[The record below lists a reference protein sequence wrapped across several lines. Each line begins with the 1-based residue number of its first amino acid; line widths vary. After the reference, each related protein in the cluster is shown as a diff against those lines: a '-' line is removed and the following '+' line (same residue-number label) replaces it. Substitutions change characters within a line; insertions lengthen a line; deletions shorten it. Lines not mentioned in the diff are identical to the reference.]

1 MPIPAARPFRIAG
14 AGPSGLAAAIVLAR
28 AGHSVE
34 LFERRSVCGARFGG
48 DLQGLE
54 NWSSGA
60 DVLEDFRSLGIE
72 TDFHAAPCCQGTQ
85 TDGVHEDTFVFDRP
99 AFYIVKRGDV
109 PGSLDRSLARQALQL
124 GVDIRFGTPCPEG
137 TADVEATGPR
147 GRAPFAIDTGI
158 VFETDAPDCAVALL
172 NDDIAPG
179 GYAYLLITEGY
190 GCCCTMLFDD
200 FRSIHE
206 RFART
211 REALIER
218 RGISVWNARKVG
230 GLGHVRARACWKSGV
245 SRLVGEAAGLQ
256 DFLWGFG
263 IRLAIRSGAL
273 AASSLLADADATAY
287 SDAAESAFAGR
298 LRVGVANRWLWERY
312 SGNGYAIVRRALRT
326 LGPLKVLRWIH
337 EEHWWHRVAAPLGAR
352 ALRDRYPAVFA
363 PSESM
368 RAVSASAPDSSAA

>member
-1 MPIPAARPFRIAG
+1 MPIPTDRPLRIAG

-28 AGHSVE
+28 AGHPVE
-34 LFERRSVCGARFGG
+34 LFERRSHCGARFGG

-54 NWSSGA
+54 NWTSGA
-60 DVLEDFRSLGIE
+60 DVLDELRGLGID
-72 TDFHAAPCCQGTQ
+72 TDFHAAPCYGGTQ
-85 TDGVHEDTFVFDRP
+85 TDGAHDDRFAFDHP

-109 PGSLDRSLARQALQL
+109 PGSLDRSLARQAQAL

-179 GYAYLLITEGY
+179 GYAYLLITQGY

-200 FRSIHE
+200 FRSIHD
-206 RFART
+206 RFARA
-211 REALIER
+211 REALIDR
-218 RGISVWNARKVG
+218 RGITVRHARQVG
-230 GLGHVRARACWKSGV
+230 GLGHVRARASWISGV
-245 SRLVGEAAGLQ
+245 SRCVGEAAGLQ

-273 AASSLLADADATAY
+273 AATSLLDDADYAA
-287 SDAAESAFAGR
+287 AAESVFAGR
-298 LRVGVANRWLWERY
+298 LRAGVANRWLWERY
-312 SGNGYAIVRRALRT
+312 SGNGYAVVRRALRA
-326 LGPLKVLRWIH
+326 LGPLAVLRWIH
-337 EEHWWHRVAAPLGAR
+337 QEHWWHRVATPLGAR
-352 ALRDRYPAVFA
+352 ALRARYPAVFDS
-363 PSESM
+363 SESM
-368 RAVSASAPDSSAA
+368 RSASASAPDSSAA

>member
-14 AGPSGLAAAIVLAR
+14 AGPSGLAAAIALAR
-28 AGHSVE
+28 AGHAVE
-34 LFERRSVCGARFGG
+34 CFERRSRCGARFGG

-60 DVLEDFRSLGIE
+60 DVLEEFRGLGIE
-72 TDFHAAPCCQGTQ
+72 TDFHAAPCFRGTQ
-85 TDGVHEDTFVFDRP
+85 TDGAQDDTFAFDRP

-109 PGSLDRSLARQALQL
+109 PGSLDRSLARQALGL
-124 GVDIRFGTPCPEG
+124 GVDIRFGTPCPAG

-179 GYAYLLITEGY
+179 GYAYLLITQGY

-200 FRSIHE
+200 FRSIHD
-206 RFART
+206 RFACARD
-211 REALIER
+211 ALIER
-218 RGISVWNARKVG
+218 RGITVRNPRQVG
-230 GLGHVRARACWKSGV
+230 GLGHVRARASWISGV
-245 SRLVGEAAGLQ
+245 SRCVGEAAGLQ

-273 AASSLLADADATAY
+273 AATSLLADADYAA
-287 SDAAESAFAGR
+287 AAESAFAGR
-298 LRVGVANRWLWERY
+298 LRIGVANRWLWERL

-326 LGPLKVLRWIH
+326 LGPLQVLRWIH
-337 EEHWWHRVAAPLGAR
+337 QEHWWHRMATPLGAR
-352 ALRDRYPAVFA
+352 ALRARYPAVFDA
-363 PSESM
+363 SESM
-368 RAVSASAPDSSAA
+368 RAVSATAPDSPAA